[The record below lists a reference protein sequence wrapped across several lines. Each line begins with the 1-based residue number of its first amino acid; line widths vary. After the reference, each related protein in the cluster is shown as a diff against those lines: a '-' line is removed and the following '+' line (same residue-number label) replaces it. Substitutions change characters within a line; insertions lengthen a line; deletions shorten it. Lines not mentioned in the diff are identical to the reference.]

1 MQYSKCSGSSAFES
15 HRMDLLKL
23 ADLTGISVKP
33 QILSILIEL
42 LGMNIH
48 PNSVHALLKDICIRH
63 GKERTS
69 RTDSRAKSKRPSAK
83 LTDTKNKT

>member
-1 MQYSKCSGSSAFES
+1 
-15 HRMDLLKL
+15 MDLLKL
-23 ADLTGISVKP
+23 ADLSGISVKP

-48 PNSVHALLKDICIRH
+48 PNSLHALLKDICNRH

-69 RTDSRAKSKRPSAK
+69 RTDSKAKSKRPSAK